1 MNFLK
6 TFSPIFSQEKFLKF
20 RMHVKTTETDFYD
33 ADYNGTRAYD
43 HLVRKRT
50 FNHIGQFG

>member
-1 MNFLK
+1 
-6 TFSPIFSQEKFLKF
+6 
-20 RMHVKTTETDFYD
+20 MHVKTTEADFYN